1 MKVQVT
7 EMLSYTHQELNVRVL
22 LKKKIR
28 LAITSL
34 RKTIQTFYPE
44 IILTYAPRW
53 PLSILVSLRMTNR
66 TSGDL
71 LECMYVTKLIR
82 IFLLINLI
90 AWHKW
95 REIRILQ
102 AFLPV
107 VMEIKQSNLQSILLF
122 CSKPYPGLDTET
134 LTQNL
139 ETNKNIYYLFFDWSL
154 TVRYLFEGLLA
165 KPINEHTRTRQ
176 SQQAAFFTHIC
187 VCQQLHFTSEDC
199 DLSLDKFSS

>member
-1 MKVQVT
+1 
-7 EMLSYTHQELNVRVL
+7 
-22 LKKKIR
+22 
-28 LAITSL
+28 
-34 RKTIQTFYPE
+34 
-44 IILTYAPRW
+44 
-53 PLSILVSLRMTNR
+53 MTNR
-66 TSGDL
+66 MSGDL